1 MTPDTSKFTIKF
13 NNRRLRATPTND
25 ERSESEVFESTQ
37 GAHTVSDNPTTP
49 SGTAYYYAATL
60 TTCEGT
66 WLALPPD
73 AAEKQR
79 IDAASQAVRE
89 QRKLAVE
96 FYQDP
101 RQAKIFSLELFRTE
115 DFAPLHL
122 NDTLIEQILSAV
134 GEPPVVQDSDDPAFA
149 TYMRHAV
156 LSIATARVRSAL
168 AGQLRRFL
176 PGYVAGEAWHKAI
189 AVDNNAFRTAL
200 GNEVSPFLV
209 QMTLGGLARWYEHHE
224 REEI

>member
-1 MTPDTSKFTIKF
+1 MVSKAKSEV
-13 NNRRLRATPTND
+13 L
-25 ERSESEVFESTQ
+25 ESEK
-37 GAHTVSDNPTTP
+37 GANTMSDDPRAL
-49 SGTAYYYAATL
+49 SGTAYYHAATL
-60 TTCEGT
+60 TRCEGT

-73 AAEKQR
+73 TAEKQR
-79 IDAASQAVRE
+79 IDAALQAVRE
-89 QRKLAVE
+89 QRKLAIA

-101 RQAKIFSLELFRTE
+101 RQAKIFSLELFR
-115 DFAPLHL
+115 DDAFAPLHL
-122 NDTLIEQILSAV
+122 NDALIEQILNAV
-134 GEPPVVQDSDDPAFA
+134 GEPPVVHDPEDDTFA

-176 PGYVAGEAWHKAI
+176 PDYVEAEAWQKAI
-189 AVDNNAFRTAL
+189 ATDNNAFRTAL

-209 QMTLGGLARWYEHHE
+209 QMTLGGLARWYEQHE

>member
-1 MTPDTSKFTIKF
+1 MNEAEIEV
-13 NNRRLRATPTND
+13 L
-25 ERSESEVFESTQ
+25 ESEQ
-37 GAHTVSDNPTTP
+37 GAATMADTP
-49 SGTAYYYAATL
+49 NEPAGAGTAYYYAATL
-60 TTCEGT
+60 TACEGT

-79 IDAASQAVRE
+79 IDAASQAVRD
-89 QRKLAVE
+89 QRKLAVA

-101 RQAKIFSLELFRTE
+101 RQAKIFSLELFRGE
-115 DFAPLHL
+115 AFAPLHL

-134 GEPPVVQDSDDPAFA
+134 GEPPIVQDSDDPAFA

-156 LSIATARVRSAL
+156 LCIATARVRSAL

-176 PGYVAGEAWHKAI
+176 PGYVASEEWHKAI

-209 QMTLGGLARWYEHHE
+209 QMTLGGLARWYEQHE